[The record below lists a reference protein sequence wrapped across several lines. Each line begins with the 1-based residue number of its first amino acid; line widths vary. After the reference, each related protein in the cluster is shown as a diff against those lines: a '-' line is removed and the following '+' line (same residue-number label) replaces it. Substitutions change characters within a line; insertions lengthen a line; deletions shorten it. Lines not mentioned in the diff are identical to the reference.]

1 MVEHKDRA
9 TRFGFRYLEVLLR
22 QAGRSIEVA
31 NLAENDRE
39 DLLQDLSS
47 IVYSMCA
54 RLYGQ
59 RRAKRKHVLI
69 GKILAQGEEEQGEEP

>member
-1 MVEHKDRA
+1 
-9 TRFGFRYLEVLLR
+9 
-22 QAGRSIEVA
+22 VA

-47 IVYSMCA
+47 IVSSMCV

-59 RRAKRKHVLI
+59 RRAKRKQALI
-69 GKILAQGEEEQGEEP
+69 GKILAESEGEPGGAS

>member
-1 MVEHKDRA
+1 LDA
-9 TRFGFRYLEVLLR
+9 RYLEVLLK
-22 QAGRSIEVA
+22 QVGRTIEVA

-59 RRAKRKHVLI
+59 RRAKRKQGLI
-69 GKILAQGEEEQGEEP
+69 GKILSNGEEEQGEEP

>member
-1 MVEHKDRA
+1 
-9 TRFGFRYLEVLLR
+9 
-22 QAGRSIEVA
+22 VA

-59 RRAKRKHVLI
+59 RRAKRKQALI
-69 GKILAQGEEEQGEEP
+69 GKILAKSEGEPEGAS